1 MKQWYALYV
10 FYIHMEA
17 IPTSLAIGRGIFKSP
32 VESPPHMDSNA
43 ELWCFADVSLSKQL
57 K

>member
-43 ELWCFADVSLSKQL
+43 EL
-57 K
+57 